1 MYLLIQLAGVSYG
14 MTTGLYSL
22 QRPTDIIIDI
32 PYVISRAWS
41 GGPLPTAVSCGKSGS
56 VLRTHVLHV
65 FDIFYG

>member
-1 MYLLIQLAGVSYG
+1 MYLLMQLAGVSYG

-41 GGPLPTAVSCGKSGS
+41 GGPLPTAVSCGKCLACLLIFSMGS
-56 VLRTHVLHV
+56 N
-65 FDIFYG
+65 